1 MSGRRTLDL
10 PAPPREICIVMMSA
24 IGDAVHV
31 LPVANALKR
40 AWPDCRITW
49 LIQPGP
55 YQLVKDHPAIDD
67 FIIFR
72 RQRGLAGWKS
82 FAEARRQLAGRR
94 FDLVIALQVYFKA
107 GILTAMIDA
116 PIKLGFDR
124 ARARDLNWL
133 FTTHRIPAHPVQ
145 HVQDQYFE
153 FIEYLG
159 VDPHPIE
166 WRIEFTEEERRLQRE
181 FFAKL
186 KRPVVAIVMG
196 TSKPEKNWFAERYAR
211 VIDHIQREL
220 GLTAVLVGGPSAIE
234 KQITD
239 ETLYRS
245 TTMPINAL
253 GNDLRRLLWI
263 MDGADL
269 VISPDTGPLHI
280 ARALDKPVIGLYG
293 YTNPKRL
300 GPYAKYQDLVVDGY
314 RRHPDE
320 EYAASLEYRPEGM
333 RRVEAHQVIEKVKL
347 AVEKYVRPGTR

>member
-1 MSGRRTLDL
+1 MSQPRRLKL
-10 PAPPREICIVMMSA
+10 AEPPREICIVMMSA

-55 YQLVKDHPAIDD
+55 YKLVKDHPAIDD

-72 RQRGLAGWKS
+72 RQRGLAGWRG
-82 FAEARRQLAGRR
+82 FAEARRELAGRR

-107 GILTAMIDA
+107 GMLTAMIDA

-159 VDPHPIE
+159 VDPRPVQ
-166 WRIEFTEEERRLQRE
+166 WRIEITPEERRRQRE
-181 FFAKL
+181 FFAPL

-196 TSKPEKNWFAERYAR
+196 TSKPEKNWMAERYTR
-211 VIDHIQREL
+211 VIDTLQRDL
-220 GLTAVLVGGPSAIE
+220 GLTAVLVGGSSAIE
-234 KQITD
+234 KEITD
-239 ETLYRS
+239 ATLYRCS
-245 TTMPINAL
+245 TVPVNAL
-253 GNDLRRLLWI
+253 GDDLRRLVWI
-263 MDGADL
+263 LDGADL

-280 ARALDKPVIGLYG
+280 ARALERPVIGLYG

-300 GPYAKYQDLVVDGY
+300 GPYAKYQDLIVDGY
-314 RRHPDE
+314 ATHRDE
-320 EYAASLEYRPEGM
+320 EYAASMEYRDNGM
-333 RRVEAHQVIEKVKL
+333 NRVQAHEVIEKVNYAL
-347 AVEKYVRPGTR
+347 TKYVRRSGT